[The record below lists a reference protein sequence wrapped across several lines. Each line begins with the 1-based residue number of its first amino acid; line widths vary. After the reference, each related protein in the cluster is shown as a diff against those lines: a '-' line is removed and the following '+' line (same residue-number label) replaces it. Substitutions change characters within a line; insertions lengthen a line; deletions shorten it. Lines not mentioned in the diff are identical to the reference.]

1 MCRLK
6 AALLVVFG
14 SIFACSLTFAQ
25 GHTQSDSSPV
35 CRIQVRVA
43 YADERPVGQRI
54 RVELLNAQGVQVEQT
69 FTDGEGQATF
79 QITGGGTYRAQA
91 SGPDI
96 EQAVSEL
103 VDIQPH
109 DQMSMIW
116 LHVQP
121 KAGATSA
128 VTSQEG
134 LQPNYHDGK

>member
-1 MCRLK
+1 M
-6 AALLVVFG
+6 
-14 SIFACSLTFAQ
+14 
-25 GHTQSDSSPV
+25 
-35 CRIQVRVA
+35 
-43 YADERPVGQRI
+43 GQRI

-79 QITGGGTYRAQA
+79 QVTGGGTYRAQA

-103 VDIQPH
+103 VNIQPT

-121 KAGATSA
+121 KSGGHLRRHN
-128 VTSQEG
+128 QEG
-134 LQPNYHDGK
+134 LQPNYHDGQ